1 MREFVAI
8 GALGAALVLGF
19 LFLDPA
25 ASESNA
31 NGTPVAAPQS
41 WHISFFD
48 ARTTPATESGS
59 GDSPGLDL
67 AFKGAPF
74 VDFKDNAWYVL
85 ASAEVQTAGGYAS
98 ITFEHTCDLEV
109 VVDGHDVVRVPH
121 NGKLQT
127 TVAKFTHAAGPVRI
141 LVQCHDGDGEFTLKY
156 VG

>member
-1 MREFVAI
+1 M
-8 GALGAALVLGF
+8 LGF

-31 NGTPVAAPQS
+31 NGTPVDAPQS

-48 ARTTPATESGS
+48 ARTTPATEAGS
-59 GDSPGLDL
+59 GDSAGLDL

-98 ITFEHTCDLEV
+98 SRSNTLATSKWWSMARCGARAAQRQAADDGGEV
-109 VVDGHDVVRVPH
+109 
-121 NGKLQT
+121 
-127 TVAKFTHAAGPVRI
+127 HARAGPVRV